1 MSRSHLAAH
10 RLYELVTELR
20 MPLKG
25 CAIGLMFFSLAA
37 VAADAPDPLSIY
49 PHLLTALTTGKNVSV
64 TVQFNECTVVG
75 TGSNGPV
82 VTGGFRIESFIVPGN
97 RHIAFA
103 DVHQTLNAQ
112 NQQVT
117 EYVRYRVTPDD
128 NVSVRTASLTVST
141 GEVRNEAE
149 YSCAIGKG
157 IKFRW

>member
-1 MSRSHLAAH
+1 
-10 RLYELVTELR
+10 
-20 MPLKG
+20 MPFKG
-25 CAIGLMFFSLAA
+25 WAIGLMFVSLTASA
-37 VAADAPDPLSIY
+37 LEEPDSLKVY
-49 PHLLTALTTGKNVSV
+49 PHLLAALTTGKSVAV

-75 TGSNGPV
+75 SGANGPV
-82 VTGGFRIESFIVPGN
+82 VTGGFRIDSFIVPNN

-103 DVHQTLNAQ
+103 DVHQTLNPQ

-128 NVSVRTASLTVST
+128 NVSVRTASVQTST

-157 IKFRW
+157 VKFRWR